1 MHCLSN
7 KKKESET
14 KDPRWISYEEL
25 QSLVKKS
32 QKNSFLLSFEYYRN
46 TAKYLNYTPT
56 VQEYEESS
64 QRRRVRIIRGKR
76 WQAIILSFLR
86 YLLHP
91 LRRSLHWQTMRLRE
105 PRVRVRREEVR
116 HRRYISGVSRLS
128 AEMPATRQGHY
139 RRIFVCTEYHMFHRS
154 SHHLSPHSSNQ
165 FPDLRRSFLPSF
177 RHSFMAKAT

>member
-76 WQAIILSFLR
+76 
-86 YLLHP
+86 
-91 LRRSLHWQTMRLRE
+91 
-105 PRVRVRREEVR
+105 
-116 HRRYISGVSRLS
+116 
-128 AEMPATRQGHY
+128 
-139 RRIFVCTEYHMFHRS
+139 
-154 SHHLSPHSSNQ
+154 
-165 FPDLRRSFLPSF
+165 
-177 RHSFMAKAT
+177 